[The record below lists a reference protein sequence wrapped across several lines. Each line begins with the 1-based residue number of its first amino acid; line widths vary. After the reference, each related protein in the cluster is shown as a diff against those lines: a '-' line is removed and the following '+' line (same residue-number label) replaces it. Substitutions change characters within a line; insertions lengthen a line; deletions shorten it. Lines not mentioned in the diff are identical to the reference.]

1 MKISVLKIDKC
12 KIQEHHLEII
22 YSVDEFE
29 FATKIF
35 YHDLSL
41 WELIEKYS
49 QSYIEKIVAHIAL
62 FEGMKFCSLFPQ
74 YYDISSIAKHLESEA
89 LDLFVQIYQG
99 VFGQHWYENNI
110 TNYQHPEI
118 ISYQE
123 MGASDPREILG
134 DNQTILTG
142 CGGGKDS
149 ILAMKILEQAGIPF
163 ASLQYSHSVY
173 GKADFQHKLISQVV
187 QCVKPIEKHQ
197 ISIYDNFTESPF
209 LKIYFPENS
218 GIIAP
223 ETPVSIFQS
232 LILILDRGYH
242 YLCLAHEKSANTGN
256 LYWEELGK
264 EVNHQWGK
272 GLLAEQILN
281 LFIQEH
287 LLTNFTYFSILQ
299 PIYDFRIF
307 QNFSQYPELIPRIH
321 SCNVHKPWCYKCPK
335 CGYVWLGLMAFS
347 PLNMVEKVFKNNL
360 FDDLDLIPIFREM
373 MGLGQH
379 TPFECIG
386 EIQESWLLMRKC
398 LDRGITG
405 RVLDIFKEEILSNSQ
420 INWEEIEAK
429 YNRVYE
435 EEHDIPDWIFEK
447 IKEQL

>member
-1 MKISVLKIDKC
+1 VKISAIKIDKW
-12 KIQEHHLEII
+12 KIHEHHVEII
-22 YSVDEFE
+22 YSADGFH
-29 FATKIF
+29 FSTNIF
-35 YHDLSL
+35 YHDVSFSR
-41 WELIEKYS
+41 LINKYS
-49 QSYIEKIVAHIAL
+49 GSYIERIVAHIAL
-62 FEGMKFCSLFPQ
+62 FEGMKFCSLFPK
-74 YYDISSIAKHLESEA
+74 YYDVSSIAKYLEPRV
-89 LDLFVQIYQG
+89 LDLFVRIYQG

-110 TNYQHPEI
+110 TNYQQPEI
-118 ISYQE
+118 ISSEVLGGSEPQ
-123 MGASDPREILG
+123 EILG
-134 DNQTILTG
+134 DNQSILTG

-149 ILAMKILEQAGIPF
+149 ILAMKILEEAGIPF
-163 ASLQYSHSVY
+163 SSLQYSHSIY

-187 QCVKPIEKHQ
+187 ECVKPKEKHQ

-232 LILILDRGYH
+232 LIIMLDHGYH
-242 YLCLAHEKSANTGN
+242 SLCLAHEKSANTGN

-287 LLTNFTYFSILQ
+287 LLTNFAYFSILQ

-307 QNFSQYPELIPRIH
+307 QNFSKYPEFISKIH
-321 SCNVHKPWCYKCPK
+321 SCNIQKPWCYKCPK
-335 CGYVWLGLMAFS
+335 CAYVWLGLMAFS
-347 PLNMVEKVFKNNL
+347 SVNIVEKVFKNNL
-360 FDDLDLIPIFREM
+360 FDDGDLISIFREM

-386 EIQESWLLMRKC
+386 EVQETWLLMRKS
-398 LDRGITG
+398 LERGIRG
-405 RVLDIFKEEILSNSQ
+405 RALDIFKEEILSNPE
-420 INWEEIEAK
+420 INWEAIEGK
-429 YNRVYE
+429 YNHVYGA
-435 EEHDIPDWIFEK
+435 EHTIPDWIFARV
-447 IKEQL
+447 KEHL